1 MSKTEQQATAP
12 DKLILVSE
20 KRLRELLATEEDYQ
34 RRLMMDTTIC
44 PDPDCGSDETH
55 SVNDF
60 LDFGFEIRECETCSK
75 QYKISF
81 TTLVNKIEPYQRV
94 NGRRES

>member
-1 MSKTEQQATAP
+1 MSKPKQTDAP

-20 KRLRELLATEEDYQ
+20 NRLRELLAKEEDYQ
-34 RRLMMDTTIC
+34 KRLMMDTTVC

-94 NGRRES
+94 NGRSKS

>member
-1 MSKTEQQATAP
+1 MTNQSNKPETAP
-12 DKLILVSE
+12 DQLILVSRNRLNE
-20 KRLRELLATEEDYQ
+20 LLEKEADYKKRLT
-34 RRLMMDTTIC
+34 MDTIIC
-44 PDPDCGSDETH
+44 PNTECGSEDTH

-81 TTLVNKIEPYQRV
+81 TTLVDKIEPYQRA
-94 NGRRES
+94 

>member
-1 MSKTEQQATAP
+1 MTIPAP
-12 DKLILVSE
+12 DQLILVS
-20 KRLRELLATEEDYQ
+20 KNRLSELLQKEADYNK
-34 RRLMMDTTIC
+34 RLMMDTTVC
-44 PDPDCGSDETH
+44 PDPDCASDETY

-60 LDFGFEIRECETCSK
+60 LDFGFEIRECETCNK

-94 NGRRES
+94 KGSSTS